1 MMKDKS
7 SDKETP
13 LSRQSIYYRQ
23 TIDSLK
29 TETKKLK
36 EQMSLETTAPL
47 PVTSESY
54 IARLQDQEDTFTKK
68 IRQEKQK
75 NKELDRKIAEVK
87 QKIAEKRI
95 SLAIPKDKN
104 MKESNETILLKI
116 KKTEHK
122 YDKTLQKY
130 TEVLAR
136 NKNLREEINNVRREK
151 KVSEEILKNLD
162 DEFKTS
168 EEEENRISSVA
179 EKLQDT
185 CWGLKKRLD
194 ELKFQKKIAEHE
206 RDKFLKDWKELNKI
220 IDKEINS
227 EEVFQRLDKI
237 DTPETE
243 KQEYKSINEENGSL
257 GENYSILEAAK
268 KLNLFSEA
276 FKKLEEATGISDVDG
291 LVNIFVE
298 AEKHNY
304 SLFSHVNE
312 LTNDILKLDEQILE
326 MKNEIQKYKNFGI
339 KTVAQKEKIL
349 NDLEEKLNFTE
360 LRSDIYEKRYE
371 KTMKIIMI
379 FKIGIHQLLEKI
391 GASEMLTEEGV
402 NEGNLM
408 HYLGLIE
415 LRTNEILQMF
425 KYCQNSAV
433 ESPMVN
439 SFTFHYCE
447 NYRLFIEIYS
457 SKGWN
462 I

>member
-1 MMKDKS
+1 M
-7 SDKETP
+7 
-13 LSRQSIYYRQ
+13 
-23 TIDSLK
+23 
-29 TETKKLK
+29 
-36 EQMSLETTAPL
+36 
-47 PVTSESY
+47 
-54 IARLQDQEDTFTKK
+54 
-68 IRQEKQK
+68 
-75 NKELDRKIAEVK
+75 
-87 QKIAEKRI
+87 
-95 SLAIPKDKN
+95 
-104 MKESNETILLKI
+104 
-116 KKTEHK
+116 
-122 YDKTLQKY
+122 
-130 TEVLAR
+130 
-136 NKNLREEINNVRREK
+136 
-151 KVSEEILKNLD
+151 
-162 DEFKTS
+162 
-168 EEEENRISSVA
+168 
-179 EKLQDT
+179 
-185 CWGLKKRLD
+185 
-194 ELKFQKKIAEHE
+194 
-206 RDKFLKDWKELNKI
+206 
-220 IDKEINS
+220 
-227 EEVFQRLDKI
+227 
-237 DTPETE
+237 
-243 KQEYKSINEENGSL
+243 
-257 GENYSILEAAK
+257 
-268 KLNLFSEA
+268 NLFSEA

-433 ESPMVN
+433 ESPDGSALVTEDKKPLKVSMPTITEKETDEDEN
-439 SFTFHYCE
+439 SVVLQRQDFE
-447 NYRLFIEIYS
+447 ERAQV
-457 SKGWN
+457 KMQDVKK
-462 I
+462 